1 MTLVQEN
8 TNITAI
14 NLDGVDRQIISLLQ
28 ENGRRTNA
36 DIARAIGVSESTVK
50 NRINRLINN
59 DILRNLAVLNPKA
72 LGFNADV
79 LVGICVKQG
88 QLEKTGEAL
97 KSLNEVVYLGYITGR
112 FDIMAEVLLHDPE
125 ELIYFLQKRLGKIA
139 GVASTETF
147 FVLKNEKINY
157 EWKLPKNP

>member
-1 MTLVQEN
+1 MQERAN
-8 TNITAI
+8 VTAVD
-14 NLDGVDRQIISLLQ
+14 LDEIDKQIISLLQ

-36 DIARAIGVSESTVK
+36 DIARAIEVSESTVK

-79 LVGICVKQG
+79 LIGICAKQG
-88 QLEKTGEAL
+88 QLEKTGDAL

-112 FDIMAEVLLHDPE
+112 FDIMIEVLLHDSE
-125 ELIYFLQKRLGKIA
+125 ELFSFLRKRLGKIS
-139 GVASTETF
+139 GIASTETF
-147 FVLKNEKINY
+147 FILKNEKINY
-157 EWKLPKNP
+157 DWKLPKS